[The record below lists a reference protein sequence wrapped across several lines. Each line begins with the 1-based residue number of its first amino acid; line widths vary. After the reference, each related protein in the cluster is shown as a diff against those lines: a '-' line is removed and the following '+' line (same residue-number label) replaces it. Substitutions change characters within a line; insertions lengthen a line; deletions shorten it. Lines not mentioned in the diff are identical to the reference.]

1 MNVLNKLAE
10 FVGKNLTY
18 IVVAVVVAAFF
29 QPQAFT
35 WAASKTVLLLSVIMF
50 GMGMT
55 LRASDF
61 ALVFQRPKDVFFGCV
76 GQFTIMPALAYVL
89 TVAFELPPELAI
101 GMILLGTTPG
111 PNLPSA

>member
-35 WAASKTVLLLSVIMF
+35 WAFQNGAFAFGNHVRHGHDAARQRFCACVPAS
-50 GMGMT
+50 
-55 LRASDF
+55 
-61 ALVFQRPKDVFFGCV
+61 
-76 GQFTIMPALAYVL
+76 
-89 TVAFELPPELAI
+89 
-101 GMILLGTTPG
+101 
-111 PNLPSA
+111 

>member
-61 ALVFQRPKDVFFGCV
+61 ARFCTRVPASQRCV
-76 GQFTIMPALAYVL
+76 LRLRRPVHHHAGTGLCAYRCV
-89 TVAFELPPELAI
+89 
-101 GMILLGTTPG
+101 
-111 PNLPSA
+111 

>member
-61 ALVFQRPKDVFFGCV
+61 ALHLCSSVPKMCS
-76 GQFTIMPALAYVL
+76 LAASASSQSCRHL
-89 TVAFELPPELAI
+89 LMCLPLR
-101 GMILLGTTPG
+101 LSFR